1 MITLT
6 SSCEAM
12 IQVLELISQA
22 YFVQNSLH
30 VVKVQVLHFLVV
42 AHYKYMDVLGKTC
55 QIERAVL

>member
-1 MITLT
+1 
-6 SSCEAM
+6 M

-30 VVKVQVLHFLVV
+30 VVKVQVSHFLVV

-55 QIERAVL
+55 RIERAVL